1 MMAGLVL
8 VTGASGF
15 VGQHMV
21 QSLARRGYRVRA
33 ASRQPSPAF
42 GPAVETVTLP
52 DLSQPFSAAELVA
65 GTDAVIHLAGIAH
78 ATRAIPEAAYV
89 ATNATAARTLA
100 EAARGAGV
108 RRFILMSS
116 VRAQCGP
123 SVDGILTEDRVPAP
137 TDAYGRSKLAAE
149 RAIAHALT
157 GSAVNWTVLRP
168 VLVYG
173 AGVKGNMQTLF
184 HLARSRW
191 PLPVGGLNGR
201 RSIVSVENLC
211 SAAVHALTSDKTENG
226 TFLVAEDEALTVA
239 EMIAALRA
247 GLGRNAGVLPMLLP
261 AKAVAISLRALQ
273 RDALAARLLEDLI
286 VDTRHLRATGWS
298 PPEQTRAALAA
309 ALSA

>member
-1 MMAGLVL
+1 MPGVVL

-15 VGQHMV
+15 IGQHMV
-21 QSLARRGYRVRA
+21 QSLSRRGVHVRA
-33 ASRQPSPAF
+33 ASREPSMSF
-42 GPAVETVTLP
+42 GPGIEAVALP

-78 ATRAIPEAAYV
+78 ATRDIAEGTYT
-89 ATNATAARTLA
+89 ATNALAARTLA
-100 EAARGAGV
+100 GAAHRAGV

-123 SVDGILTEDRVPAP
+123 SADGIITENLPPEP

-149 RAIAHALT
+149 RAVADALA
-157 GSAVNWTVLRP
+157 GSATTWTVLRP

-184 HLARSRW
+184 RLARSPW
-191 PLPVGGLNGR
+191 PLPVGGLKGR

-211 SAAVHALTSDKTENG
+211 CAAAHGLTSDATANASY
-226 TFLVAEDEALTVA
+226 LVADDTPLTVA
-239 EMIAALRA
+239 DIITALRA
-247 GLGRNAGVLPMLLP
+247 GLGRNAGVLPTPLP
-261 AKAVAISLRALQ
+261 ARTIAAGLRLLQ
-273 RDALAARLLEDLI
+273 RDVLAARLFGDLV
-286 VDTRHLRATGWS
+286 VDTHRLRATGWS